1 MHSDPEKIVVELH
14 NWLAPAASN
23 RIPNGRSHMAIRTNI
38 SSEYPFEDDYGYARA
53 VRVGELVFVSGTTA
67 RPATP

>member
-1 MHSDPEKIVVELH
+1 
-14 NWLAPAASN
+14 
-23 RIPNGRSHMAIRTNI
+23 MAIRTNI